1 MQRVTFGSMPSSFVK
16 VLKFGG
22 SSVGSAESLARVASI
37 IRGEAAACRPVV
49 VVSALAGVTDLLVSL
64 IDSKDPE
71 TIIARLAKRHI
82 ELAEAVLDGRRRYSY
97 LRTIG
102 GILDGLRE
110 RCQLPDNGFR
120 SASILATGEL
130 LSAPLVAG
138 LLTQEGVVAQAID
151 ARRLVVTG
159 PKGVDRI
166 QTRQR
171 IRAWFEDLS
180 RFVLP
185 IVTGFVAS
193 DEEVN
198 TSVLGRGGSD
208 YTASLFAEAVE
219 AAKFDRWTDVDGL
232 YTADPNK
239 VKGAGKFLFLL
250 LEDASSWNES
260 SALGMHT
267 EAFVPV
273 LEACIPVHV
282 RSTRFPQGD
291 GTLIL
296 PRLLPGRIERDS
308 RRQLAHANHTPQ
320 IAPTTEARIN
330 GFQ

>member
-1 MQRVTFGSMPSSFVK
+1 MPNALVK

-22 SSVGSAESLARVASI
+22 SSVGSVESLGRVVSI
-37 IRGEAAACRPVV
+37 IKGETAACRPVV
-49 VVSALAGVTDLLVSL
+49 VVSALSGVTDLLVQL
-64 IDSKDPE
+64 VDSVDPE
-71 TIIARLAKRHI
+71 PLIATLAKRHI
-82 ELAEAVLDGRRRYSY
+82 DMAEAVLDQRRRYTY
-97 LRTIG
+97 LHTIS
-102 GILDGLRE
+102 GILDGLRD
-110 RCQLPDNGFR
+110 RCHRRSDPFR
-120 SASILATGEL
+120 KDGILATGEL

-138 LLTQEGVVAQAID
+138 LLTQEGMVAQAID
-151 ARRLVVTG
+151 ARKLVVTRSSANG
-159 PKGVDRI
+159 EDPEVDFVQTENRI
-166 QTRQR
+166 A
-171 IRAWFEDLS
+171 AWFADLS

-185 IVTGFVAS
+185 IVTGYVAS
-193 DEEVN
+193 DEQGN
-198 TSVLGRGGSD
+198 TTVLGRGGSD
-208 YTASLFAEAVE
+208 YTASLFAAGIN

-260 SALGMHT
+260 SALGMHA
-267 EAFVPV
+267 EAFTPV

-308 RRQLAHANHTPQ
+308 RRQLAHANHSIQVGPSSDKQT
-320 IAPTTEARIN
+320 ASS
-330 GFQ
+330 